1 MPRLLIY
8 ILLFLLNFDLLCQ
21 EIGDIYSLDYPKLT
35 EINLGPVYIGDS
47 LDFYIKYKNAT
58 NNSYD
63 IFGVKP
69 TFGIFR
75 YSFETIPDEF
85 LSYRHISPVFP
96 IKVLPKSES
105 QILLQYRA
113 DTNLTVYP
121 LGWYNADIVVGF
133 GIPPDTSLALQKQF
147 HYFTKKTNKL
157 IDGYVDE
164 LNFDSVFIAPPVP
177 VKSTWKV
184 RSTFRDN
191 LQVEKQELRLITP
204 KVTLDEFLPD
214 FHEINPIFPRKR
226 DIVDWEIGYQPRNK
240 GADTAEIRLYFKNL
254 QEKEDYCKVLLVGTG
269 LQQQLN
275 VVNSNYVFSND
286 TIFLGAV
293 QSNKKLD
300 LEFDILNSSNFPFN
314 ALEERIES
322 PAFIDFKYTITQ
334 TINQNKHLQPNS
346 ISKVKVDLTLA
357 ERGNFV
363 LKYII
368 KSDADSRFKFVPNS
382 SKEVVFYIVG
392 RTMEPVIQVNNTT
405 IDFENIYLYYPYCR
419 STKDTTILIR
429 NIGNDTLRIEKIEV
443 TNQQPMFAF
452 SVKENSL
459 IVPPNE
465 FGRINLNFE
474 PVLPQLFT
482 ASLILHNNTD
492 FPKFIIDL
500 KGVASTPAIAKL
512 EIDSHRVRPGTLLIV
527 PIKTNPYITFANEF
541 TDTLYYDR
549 SILHYVGYDLN
560 NTALSQPIEIISIQ
574 ENVEGKLAIH
584 IRKPKKT
591 QFSADS
597 ILLKL
602 KFNTFLGNSNS
613 TTISFKS
620 PKLGNEH
627 CERTLNL
634 IPENIKNGTVVIDS
648 ICGLDLKAFPPKM
661 IVNSIKP
668 FANLATI
675 NLYYQLNSSGI
686 VTFEL
691 YDYYGRYCF
700 SISEY
705 KTPLIYE
712 QKIELPKLASG
723 IYILKVTFDDEVSYH
738 KIHWFEE

>member
-1 MPRLLIY
+1 M
-8 ILLFLLNFDLLCQ
+8 LNLDLLSQ
-21 EIGDIYSLDYPKLT
+21 EIGEIYSLDYPNLT

-47 LDFYIKYKNAT
+47 LDFFIKYKNTT
-58 NNSYD
+58 NNTYD

-75 YSFETIPDEF
+75 YSSEIIPDEF

-96 IKVLPKSES
+96 IKVLPNSEN

-121 LGWYNADIVVGF
+121 LGWYNADIIVGF
-133 GIPPDTSLALQKQF
+133 GIPPDTSLALQRQF

-157 IDGYVDE
+157 IDGYVDVI
-164 LNFDSVFIAPPVP
+164 NFDSVFVAPPVP

-204 KVTLDEFLPD
+204 KVTLDEFLPN

-240 GADTAEIRLYFKNL
+240 GTDTAEIRLYFKNL
-254 QEKEDYCKVLLVGTG
+254 QEKEDFCKVLLVGTG
-269 LQQQLN
+269 VQQKLN
-275 VVNSNYVFSND
+275 IVNSNYVFSND

-293 QSNKKLD
+293 HSNKKLN
-300 LEFDILNSSNFPFN
+300 LEFDILNSSNFSFN

-322 PAFIDFKYTITQ
+322 PDLVDFKYTITQ
-334 TINQNKHLQPNS
+334 TINQNKQHLQPNS

-368 KSDADSRFKFVPNS
+368 KSDADSRFKFVPNP

-392 RTMEPVIQVNNTT
+392 RTMKPELQANNTT

-429 NIGNDTLRIEKIEV
+429 NIGNDTLRIEKIEI

-465 FGRINLNFE
+465 FGKINLNFE
-474 PVLPQLFT
+474 PVLPELFT

-492 FPKFIIDL
+492 VPKFIINL
-500 KGVASTPAIAKL
+500 KGIASTPAIAKL

-527 PIKTNPYITFANEF
+527 PIKTNQNITFANEF

-549 SILHYVGYDLN
+549 SILHYVGYDIN
-560 NTALSQPIEIISIQ
+560 KTAISQPIEIISIQ

-597 ILLKL
+597 IFLKL

-620 PKLGNEH
+620 PILGNEH

-634 IPENIKNGTVVIDS
+634 IPENIKNGTVVLDS
-648 ICGLDLKAFPPKM
+648 ICGLDLKTFPRKM
-661 IVNSIKP
+661 IVNSVKT
-668 FANLATI
+668 FANTSSI
-675 NLYYQLNSSGI
+675 NLNYQLNSTGI

-691 YDYYGRYCF
+691 YDYYGKYCYSF
-700 SISEY
+700 SEF
-705 KTPLIYE
+705 KTPLTYE
-712 QKIELPKLASG
+712 QKIDLPKLPSG
-723 IYILKVTFDDEVSYH
+723 IYILKVKFDDEVSYH
-738 KIHWFEE
+738 KVHWLEE

>member
-1 MPRLLIY
+1 M
-8 ILLFLLNFDLLCQ
+8 LNFDLLCQ